1 MCDQWNTPL
10 LRQRTLT
17 YYAHTSKCSLSDLFN
32 SEKRDT
38 VEDDMYHSELKRQN
52 SLDVFLQRLESQV
65 GANITDDNS
74 KKKML
79 NNQVQLLVKN
89 NPKLKSKMDD
99 IEYRAIHNGQTAL
112 DEPEEIYSVGQ
123 PKCKSRV

>member
-17 YYAHTSKCSLSDLFN
+17 YYAHVLTKRSLSDLFN

-89 NPKLKSKMDD
+89 FFSP
-99 IEYRAIHNGQTAL
+99 GWF
-112 DEPEEIYSVGQ
+112 SVLVQ
-123 PKCKSRV
+123 LA

>member
-1 MCDQWNTPL
+1 M
-10 LRQRTLT
+10 
-17 YYAHTSKCSLSDLFN
+17 
-32 SEKRDT
+32 
-38 VEDDMYHSELKRQN
+38 
-52 SLDVFLQRLESQV
+52 DVFLQRLESQV
-65 GANITDDNS
+65 GANLTDDNF

-112 DEPEEIYSVGQ
+112 DEPEEIYSAGQ
-123 PKCKSRV
+123 PKCKSRKLF